1 MDELLQMAKLK
12 EPLWVFDA
20 TSLEGCKTETSYESA
35 IVKIN
40 YIQLIEAFMKV
51 SILNFGSTSGSIKIY
66 ERTDTEKRTS
76 HHRATKNGKTKRAT
90 LGFKRGPDT
99 VVIDKQV
106 YVTWIEHIDVDNNV
120 NEVVGI
126 YKPQLDSSMTFRVG
140 KTQDYNVG
148 STT

>member
-12 EPLWVFDA
+12 EPLWVSSMD
-20 TSLEGCKTETSYESA
+20 
-35 IVKIN
+35 
-40 YIQLIEAFMKV
+40 
-51 SILNFGSTSGSIKIY
+51 LNTVALDNQDTSGSIKIY

-99 VVIDKQV
+99 VVINKQV

-126 YKPQLDSSMTFRVG
+126 YKPQLDSGMTFGAG